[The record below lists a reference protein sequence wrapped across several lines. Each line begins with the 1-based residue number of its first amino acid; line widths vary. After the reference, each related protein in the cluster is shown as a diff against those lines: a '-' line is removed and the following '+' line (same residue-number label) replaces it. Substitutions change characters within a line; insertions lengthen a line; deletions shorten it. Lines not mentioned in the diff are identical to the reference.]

1 VRIVTSVNTHWPVVN
16 AEIGLL
22 TYCEAGSGCGSIR
35 RSVGTTDSYL
45 STAAS
50 FQSTATSGVEE
61 AVKQFAARCRGTVPP
76 SRRELEEALDQGL
89 GRLFLLEGWL
99 RDAQQPGVSAD
110 EQDGHWQAKHED
122 LLMKVAMLRS
132 AVQDLRSLLTP
143 CDSPLAYGFVNAR
156 VA

>member
-1 VRIVTSVNTHWPVVN
+1 VRIITSVNAHWPVVN

-22 TYCEAGSGCGSIR
+22 TYCECGWGCGSIR
-35 RSVGTTDSYL
+35 RTVGTTDSYL
-45 STAAS
+45 SAADS

-61 AVKQFAARCRGTVPP
+61 AVKQFAVRCRETVPP

-99 RDAQQPGVSAD
+99 RDSQQRGVSAD
-110 EQDGHWQAKHED
+110 EQDDHCQAKHED
-122 LLMKVAMLRS
+122 LLMKVSTLRS

>member
-1 VRIVTSVNTHWPVVN
+1 VWSVTSVNAHWPVVN

-22 TYCEAGSGCGSIR
+22 TYCEGGSACETIP
-35 RSVGTTDSYL
+35 RSVGTTDSYQ
-45 STAAS
+45 STADH
-50 FQSTATSGVEE
+50 FQSAATSGVEE
-61 AVKQFAARCRGTVPP
+61 AVKEFAARCRATRPP
-76 SRRELEEALDQGL
+76 SRQELEEALDQGL

-99 RDAQQPGVSAD
+99 RDAQQRGVPAD
-110 EQDGHWQAKHED
+110 EQEGRWYAEHDD
-122 LLMKVAMLRS
+122 LLMKVATLRS